1 MSKIVDLEGAKL
13 YKVTTTAKRKNG
25 PVISSIEIYVYTLS
39 PYDAMSWT
47 NISLEGGCCEISIKE
62 VECFVDS
69 KLLLGELI
77 DREQK
82 I

>member
-13 YKVTTTAKRKNG
+13 YKVTTTDKRKNG
-25 PVISSIEIYVYTLS
+25 SVISSTEIYVYTLS
-39 PYDAMSWT
+39 PHDAMSWA
-47 NISLEGGCCEISIKE
+47 NISLEGGCCKISIE
-62 VECFVDS
+62 EIESYLDS

-77 DREQK
+77 DQEKK

>member
-1 MSKIVDLEGAKL
+1 MSKIVDLESAKL

-25 PVISSIEIYVYTLS
+25 SIISSTEIYVYTFL

-47 NISLEGGCCEISIKE
+47 DISLEGGCCEISIEE

-69 KLLLGELI
+69 KLFVKEK
-77 DREQK
+77 E
-82 I
+82 

>member
-25 PVISSIEIYVYTLS
+25 SVISSIEIYVYTLS

-47 NISLEGGCCEISIKE
+47 NISLEGGCCEISIEE
-62 VECFVDS
+62 VDDFVDS
-69 KLLLGELI
+69 KLFV
-77 DREQK
+77 K
-82 I
+82 TN